1 MNAATP
7 AATSASAAGFSEGA
21 ARHLLHWPR
30 TLFARLALILCIGLA
45 LTQTFSVWL
54 TLTER
59 DETTANM
66 MMDYV
71 EREVASSVALL
82 DNLPAAERAAWLP
95 KLARRSYMFVLGEG
109 VKGVAPD
116 AQLSMRYESAISK
129 GIGKHYEM
137 TANAIP
143 GNSEH
148 FQVHLHLSDG
158 TPLTIDVRP
167 QHSLPLS
174 RWLPLVL
181 MLQLV
186 VLAVCCWLAV
196 RVATRPL
203 NALAKAAD
211 TLGPDLKAEHLD
223 ENGPSEV
230 ARAARAFNAMQ
241 ARIAGYM
248 AERMQILA
256 AISHDLQT
264 PITRMRLRVDVMD
277 DDTQGARLRQDLQE
291 MEQLVKEG
299 VAYARTL
306 HGAAEKPVRLD
317 LDSMLDSI
325 VCDYIDAGSD
335 VRYDTRAPLAVVTRA
350 QALKRVVGNFVDNA
364 LKFAGAAEIALVEG
378 PGDGKVTISVMDRGP
393 GIPEEAL
400 EKVFEPFYRLETSR
414 NRGTGGTGLGLA
426 IARQLAVAMG
436 AQLSLHNRPGGG
448 LEARLVLQRASGT

>member
-1 MNAATP
+1 MNAATH
-7 AATSASAAGFSEGA
+7 AAPSAAMSEGA
-21 ARHLLHWPR
+21 VRHLLRWPR

-45 LTQTFSVWL
+45 LAQTLSVWL

-82 DNLPAAERAAWLP
+82 DNLPPAERAAWLP
-95 KLARRSYMFVLGEG
+95 RLARRSYMFVLGEG
-109 VKGVAPD
+109 VRGVAPD
-116 AQLSMRYESAISK
+116 AQLSMRYEAAISK
-129 GIGKHYEM
+129 GIGKHYAM

-143 GNSEH
+143 GNRENSEH
-148 FQVHLHLSDG
+148 FQVHLRLSDG

-167 QHSLPLS
+167 QHALPLS

-181 MLQLV
+181 AGQLI

-203 NALAKAAD
+203 KVLAKAAD

-223 ENGPSEV
+223 ESGPSEV

-256 AISHDLQT
+256 SISHDLQT

-277 DDTQGARLRQDLQE
+277 DNTQGARLRQDLQE

-306 HGAAEKPVRLD
+306 HGAAEVPVRLD

-350 QALKRVVGNFVDNA
+350 QALKRIVGNFVDNA
-364 LKFAGAAEIALVEG
+364 LKFAGAAEIAVVKG
-378 PGDGKVTISVMDRGP
+378 PGDGEVTISVMDRGP
-393 GIPEEAL
+393 GIPEESL
-400 EKVFEPFYRLETSR
+400 EAVFEPFYRLETSR

-436 AQLSLHNRPGGG
+436 ARLSLHNRPGGG
-448 LEARLVLQRASGT
+448 LEARLVLQRA

>member
-1 MNAATP
+1 MST
-7 AATSASAAGFSEGA
+7 ASHDAQRGA
-21 ARHLLHWPR
+21 AAAVGSRRPLLHWPR
-30 TLFARLALILCIGLA
+30 TLFARLALILCMGLA
-45 LTQTFSVWL
+45 LAQTLSVWL

-82 DNLPAAERAAWLP
+82 DNLPPAERAAWLP
-95 KLARRSYMFVLGEG
+95 RLARRSYTFVPGPG
-109 VKGVAPD
+109 VPGVAPD
-116 AQLSMRYESAISK
+116 AELSRRYETAIAK
-129 GIGKHYEM
+129 GIGKHYAL

-143 GNSEH
+143 GEREH
-148 FQVHLHLSDG
+148 LQVHLRLTDG
-158 TPLTIDVRP
+158 SPLTIDVRP
-167 QHSLPLS
+167 QSSLPLS

-181 MLQLV
+181 ILQLV

-196 RVATRPL
+196 RLATRPL
-203 NALAKAAD
+203 DALARAAD
-211 TLGPDLKAEHLD
+211 TLGPDLKAAHLEED
-223 ENGPSEV
+223 GPSEV

-256 AISHDLQT
+256 SISHDLQT

-277 DDTQGARLRQDLQE
+277 DDVQSARLRQDLQE

-306 HGAAEKPVRLD
+306 HGAAEVPVRVD
-317 LDSMLDSI
+317 LDALLDSL
-325 VCDYIDAGSD
+325 VCDYTDAGSE
-335 VRYDTRAPLAVVTRA
+335 VRYETRAPLALVTRA
-350 QALKRVVGNFVDNA
+350 QALKRIVGNFADNA
-364 LKFAGAAEIALVEG
+364 LKFAGAAEIALSQG
-378 PGDGKVTISVMDRGP
+378 PGGGQVTISVLDRGP
-393 GIPEEAL
+393 GIPEASLEA
-400 EKVFEPFYRLETSR
+400 VFEPFYRLETSR

-448 LEARLVLQRASGT
+448 LEARLVLSGERTD